1 MSDDAKDAKTKSEAA
16 MTTIDL
22 RLIPEFSG
30 SLHESIVEWFDKV
43 EFICELRG
51 LKDSLTTIVPLK
63 LTGSAFAVYK
73 HLSEEKRKN
82 IEEVKK
88 TLIAA
93 FSADA
98 FKAYEQFAARQLRPG
113 EAPDVYLAHL
123 EDLAERFGG
132 VPEKALACAFVV
144 GLPDAVRWILRAGT
158 RLESLTLEEMLQ
170 RTRAVMVEDRDGVGA
185 VAVGR
190 SRGGFVVRG
199 QQRRPR
205 GQKLCVLRVW

>member
-30 SLHESIVEWFDKV
+30 SLYESIVEWFDKV

-51 LKDSLTTIVPLK
+51 VKDGLTTIVPLK

-73 HLSEEKRKN
+73 HLSEEKRKD

-98 FKAYEQFAARQLRPG
+98 FKAYEQFTARQLRPG
-113 EAPDVYLAHL
+113 EAPDVYERLMSVVL
-123 EDLAERFGG
+123 GRFG
-132 VPEKALACAFVV
+132 
-144 GLPDAVRWILRAGT
+144 
-158 RLESLTLEEMLQ
+158 RL
-170 RTRAVMVEDRDGVGA
+170 GGA
-185 VAVGR
+185 V
-190 SRGGFVVRG
+190 SDLMEEC
-199 QQRRPR
+199 QRKP
-205 GQKLCVLRVW
+205 